1 MIRNT
6 GSSSPSKLSAGESQG
21 PSTTGLRSLYGFALK
36 PMHFRNSV
44 VWDVILMAD
53 KDDLAL
59 ELDAVL
65 CARAHDSAN
74 DLTVLVHG
82 LALSNNESQLPPLDL
97 CVPSITALA

>member
-1 MIRNT
+1 
-6 GSSSPSKLSAGESQG
+6 
-21 PSTTGLRSLYGFALK
+21 
-36 PMHFRNSV
+36 MHFRNPV

-74 DLTVLVHG
+74 ELTVLIHG
-82 LALSNNESQLPPLDL
+82 LAPSNNESSQLPPLDL
-97 CVPSITALA
+97 CAPSITALA